1 METLV
6 ALNIAP
12 LNAPHRELEWQALA
26 DRDYQMMETVLMG
39 SKYQIHMLNELK
51 AKHMSG
57 TDIVSIWE
65 SSLPI
70 FRLPQVNMFPDL
82 IHECAAN
89 YDPTQRAVVNSS
101 GSVLFHITP
110 EAIREMLHF

>member
-1 METLV
+1 M
-6 ALNIAP
+6 
-12 LNAPHRELEWQALA
+12 
-26 DRDYQMMETVLMG
+26 DYQMMEVVLMQ

-57 TDIVSIWE
+57 TDILGIWE

-70 FRLPQVNMFPDL
+70 FRLPQVNVFPDL
-82 IHECAAN
+82 IHQCAAN
-89 YDPTQRAVVNSS
+89 YDPTQRVVLNPS

-110 EAIREMLHF
+110 ET